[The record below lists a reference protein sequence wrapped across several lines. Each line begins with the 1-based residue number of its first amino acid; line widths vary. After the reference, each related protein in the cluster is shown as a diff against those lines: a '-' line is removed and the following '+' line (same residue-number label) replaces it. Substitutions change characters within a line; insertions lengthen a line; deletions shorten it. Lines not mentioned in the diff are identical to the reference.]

1 MPYDFFDDIQMAITF
16 EFDRTLYEMERTAY
30 NVLDW
35 IGDIG
40 GLLEALLVFF
50 AGFIALAQ
58 PKTFENF
65 MVQKL
70 FSADEDA

>member
-1 MPYDFFDDIQMAITF
+1 MPYDFFDDIQLSITF
-16 EFDRTLYEMERTAY
+16 EFDLTLYEMERTAY

-50 AGFIALAQ
+50 GGFILVA
-58 PKTFENF
+58 
-65 MVQKL
+65 
-70 FSADEDA
+70 